1 MLSRAR
7 LRAAFVA
14 LGAVA
19 PTAVLAQGDIV
30 ARWVQY
36 APGSSPSAA
45 PQGWGDAP
53 ASLAS
58 TILVRAVVTDASACP
73 MATLDHTTPLA
84 LHTRFIG
91 DNGTARSLTH
101 TRGSPGA
108 LNFQPF
114 YPQYFVSNTVPGRFA
129 DGGQK
134 ATTQWGECE
143 AVVPPG
149 HQIIT
154 LDGVDLKLPAA
165 HPKRIL
171 VMGDTGCRLEA
182 GTAGNAGM
190 ARNCQSP
197 AAFPLNYLA
206 QFEATFR
213 PDVIIHVGD
222 YSHRDA
228 NCLAGDAAPDA
239 GCVSAA
245 GAGFASWGDTFDS
258 WNADFLSPAKTLLAT
273 APWIMLRG
281 NDESCGRGARGWY
294 ALLDPFPYD
303 YDHVVCGRT
312 VTYPATKT
320 GGATYNGDFEPSY
333 VVKLGGVNFIV
344 HDSSFASDN
353 PVDLD
358 WAENS
363 DIDLTALLATL
374 RNAAPDTTAIFV
386 SHKPT
391 FNRSHATAAACDA
404 GHGAPGDENAT
415 GGDAIF
421 AGNLSLQAVFSGITG
436 RMGTAFSD
444 GVPSNVALF
453 LSGHVHQFRY
463 LNIGTGDSVNAQFAP
478 QLIVGTGGGLAESD
492 CATPQTT
499 GDVFNND
506 GFGFAVL
513 DAVTDSTQAV
523 TGYTAAIYKISTA
536 LAGRCA
542 VQFNP
547 RSISCRF

>member
-1 MLSRAR
+1 MH
-7 LRAAFVA
+7 AAVVA
-14 LGAVA
+14 LWAGA
-19 PTAVLAQGDIV
+19 PTAALAQGDIV

-36 APGSSPSAA
+36 APGSSPSVT
-45 PQGWGDAP
+45 PPGWGDAP
-53 ASLAS
+53 ANPTS
-58 TILVRAVVTDASACP
+58 TVLLRAVVTDASSCP
-73 MATLDHTTPLA
+73 SASLDHSSPLT
-84 LHTRFIG
+84 LRSRFVG
-91 DNGTARSLTH
+91 DNGTPNSLTH
-101 TRGSPGA
+101 TPGSPGA
-108 LNFQPF
+108 LNGQPG
-114 YPQYFVSNTVPGRFA
+114 YPQYFVSNTVPSSLA

-149 HQIIT
+149 HQIVTIE
-154 LDGVDLKLPAA
+154 GVDLKLPVA
-165 HPKRIL
+165 HPQRIL

-222 YSHRDA
+222 YSRRDA
-228 NCLAGDAAPDA
+228 NCLAGDAALES
-239 GCVSAA
+239 GCASAT
-245 GAGFASWGDTFDS
+245 GAGFANGGDTFDT

-294 ALLDPFPYD
+294 ALLDPFPYN
-303 YDHVVCGRT
+303 YDRVVCRRT
-312 VTYPATKT
+312 AIYPAPHAS
-320 GGATYNGDFEPSY
+320 GATYNGDFEPSY
-333 VVKLGGVNFIV
+333 AVRLGGVNFIV
-344 HDSSFASDN
+344 HDSSFASDD
-353 PVDLD
+353 PADLD

-363 DIDLTALLATL
+363 DIDLTAMLATL
-374 RNAAPDTTAIFV
+374 RETSPGAPAIFL

-391 FNRSHATAAACDA
+391 FNRSHADAGACDA
-404 GHGAPGDENAT
+404 GHGAPGDENAAN
-415 GGDAIF
+415 GDAIF

-444 GVPSNVALF
+444 GIPSNIALF

-463 LNIGTGDSVNAQFAP
+463 LNIGTGDAVNAQFAP

-492 CATPQTT
+492 CITPQSA

-513 DAVTDSTQAV
+513 DAITNSTQTV